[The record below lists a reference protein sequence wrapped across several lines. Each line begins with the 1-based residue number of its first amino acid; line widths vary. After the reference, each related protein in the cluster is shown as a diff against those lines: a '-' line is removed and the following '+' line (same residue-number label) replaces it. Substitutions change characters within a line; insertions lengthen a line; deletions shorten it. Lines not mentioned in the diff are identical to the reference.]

1 MDGYETNG
9 LSVLTGVLQSNYSLY
24 MLRLASCLSVQKTL
38 LSAITNNRNSST
50 EWTLARSSKN

>member
-24 MLRLASCLSVQKTL
+24 MLRLAGRLPVCSKDSVV
-38 LSAITNNRNSST
+38 SDH
-50 EWTLARSSKN
+50 